1 MVWNHLNDQ
10 EDEKSFV
17 VTLFVAV
24 CWASS
29 VSSLFFLRAQCPLK
43 LTSSFSLSNRK
54 LKNNFKK
61 INRESWPYAC
71 ACSSNIYTNV
81 RFGTYSRPIHD
92 RDTEFEKSKS
102 KTRNKWHVPF
112 VPISLS
118 IFQIRFPE
126 TGWRREN
133 RKRDQRLCA
142 NLPGP
147 TYLKLNTGTP
157 ESKLPILTNR
167 PIFKKW
173 QNTGI
178 PTHSLHGSHAY
189 YPGADLH

>member
-1 MVWNHLNDQ
+1 MLWNHLNDQ

-24 CWASS
+24 CRASS
-29 VSSLFFLRAQCPLK
+29 ASSLFFLRAQCPLK

-61 INRESWPYAC
+61 INRKSWPYAC

-92 RDTEFEKSKS
+92 RDRDTKFEKSKS
-102 KTRNKWHVPF
+102 KTRNKWHAPF

-118 IFQIRFPE
+118 IFQIAFPE
-126 TGWRREN
+126 TGWTRE
-133 RKRDQRLCA
+133 RETRDQRLCQPA
-142 NLPGP
+142 RP
-147 TYLKLNTGTP
+147 YLLIIKHRHTL
-157 ESKLPILTNR
+157 
-167 PIFKKW
+167 
-173 QNTGI
+173 
-178 PTHSLHGSHAY
+178 
-189 YPGADLH
+189 